1 MNPVVSYLVP
11 CTTFHSEKC
20 ELTNVKIFAIIIMI
34 VKIAPVISQTEEIEI
49 SRDSEIREH
58 AQMTSAKNSVTL
70 TPPARKKS
78 CS

>member
-1 MNPVVSYLVP
+1 
-11 CTTFHSEKC
+11 
-20 ELTNVKIFAIIIMI
+20 MI

-70 TPPARKKS
+70 TPPAPEKNPAHND
-78 CS
+78 CAD